1 MLVWMGLYWEG
12 GICEYGLDREMIVN
26 PRTEATDWNSL
37 FQGALTGASVL
48 PGLRGCRE
56 KKGAL
61 TQCLQTSVTVF
72 RCSLPEPQG
81 L

>member
-37 FQGALTGASVL
+37 FKEFFSARRFCGIVGVQIG
-48 PGLRGCRE
+48 RGGR
-56 KKGAL
+56 
-61 TQCLQTSVTVF
+61 
-72 RCSLPEPQG
+72 
-81 L
+81 